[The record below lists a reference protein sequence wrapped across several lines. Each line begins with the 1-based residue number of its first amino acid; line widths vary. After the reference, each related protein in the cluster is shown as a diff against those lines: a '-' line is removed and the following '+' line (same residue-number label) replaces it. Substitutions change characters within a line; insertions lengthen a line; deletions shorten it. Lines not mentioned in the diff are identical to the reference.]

1 MHDFNPALEWRQAA
15 LQLEAR
21 LRELLGQV
29 PKRLDSHTISTCY
42 PTRNWAAAWRVSVGF
57 SDGKT
62 RRMDV
67 VATAAFPRI
76 PVRTALVDHPE
87 ALTWPHVEG
96 DGILCLLPNMSEVDP
111 EDPTAVAEN
120 LLIRS
125 VRLIEELLQG
135 DIVERDFKEEFLTY
149 WAYKTHFDGSR
160 LFSLIRP
167 VPPSRSV
174 HVWKGEG
181 VTVVGDSAE
190 ELLIW
195 AAHRY
200 GEGITRKTQKGA
212 FLWMTQPPLPLQYP
226 ETAADL
232 YSLAGEIGPEALNSL
247 DDAASETPDE
257 VIAFIGAEG
266 RGGAGL
272 IAVRVPS
279 PKMLYS
285 RPSPIEDP
293 VSKGFRRGRTPV
305 RLVTQRYYGTNP
317 VIRSSVQRADAAWV
331 HGRGQDPRTEKLLS
345 STVVVIGCGSIG
357 APVACTLAQ
366 AGVGRLVLVDLDELS
381 WPNVG
386 RHTLGATAVG
396 DNKAVA
402 LAKRLQ
408 ADYPHLTIESRPY
421 GMNAL
426 LEIDTEL
433 LGTADLIV
441 SATGSW
447 AAEHALNAWHVEQG
461 RKNPIL
467 YCWTEAHACAGHAV
481 AIAGEGGCLQCHL
494 GRTGASDF
502 NVVAWPDGLDQNR
515 EEPACGAHYQ
525 PYGPVELSFI
535 TATAADMA
543 LDCLLKPPVTSTHRI
558 FTAALSRIRMLG
570 GVYSTDWMSEFD
582 PERDEARVVD
592 RLWKNCGCVTCRS
605 AQVERLS
612 P

>member
-1 MHDFNPALEWRQAA
+1 MHDFNPPLVWRQAA

-21 LRELLGQV
+21 LRDLLGQA
-29 PKRLDSHTISTCY
+29 PERLDRHTISTCY
-42 PTRNWAAAWRVSVGF
+42 PKRNWAAVWRMSIMF

-67 VATAAFPRI
+67 VATSAFPRI
-76 PVRTALVDHPE
+76 PIRTALVDHPE

-111 EDPTAVAEN
+111 DDPTAVAEN

-149 WAYKTHFDGSR
+149 WAYKTHSSGNR

-167 VPPSRSV
+167 AAPSRSV
-174 HVWKGEG
+174 RVWKGEG
-181 VTVVGDSAE
+181 ITVVGEHE
-190 ELLIW
+190 EALLTW
-195 AAHRY
+195 VSRRY
-200 GEGITRKTQKGA
+200 GEGATGKITQGA
-212 FLWMTQPPLPLQYP
+212 FLWMESPPLPAQYP
-226 ETAADL
+226 DTAADL
-232 YSLAGEIGPEALNSL
+232 YSLAAELGPDSVNALE
-247 DDAASETPDE
+247 DAARQIPEEIVT
-257 VIAFIGAEG
+257 VIGAEG

-272 IAVRVPS
+272 IAVRTLN
-279 PKMLYS
+279 PKFAHS
-285 RPSPIEDP
+285 RPSPIAEP
-293 VSKGFRRGRTPV
+293 VTKGFRAGKAPPILISQRFFGRTPV
-305 RLVTQRYYGTNP
+305 V
-317 VIRSSVQRADAAWV
+317 RSSVQRADAAWI
-331 HGRGQDPRTEKLLS
+331 HGRGQDPRTERLLS
-345 STVVVIGCGSIG
+345 CTVVVIGCGSVG
-357 APVACTLAQ
+357 APVACSLAQ
-366 AGVGRLVLVDLDELS
+366 AGVGHLVLVDLDELS

-386 RHTLGATAVG
+386 RHPLGASAIG
-396 DNKAVA
+396 KNKAVA
-402 LAKRLQ
+402 LAERLQ
-408 ADYPHLTIESRPY
+408 MDNPHLLVESRSY
-421 GMNAL
+421 GMSAL
-426 LEIDTEL
+426 LQIDTDL
-433 LGTADLIV
+433 LAEAKLII

-447 AAEHALNAWHVEQG
+447 AAEHALNNWHLKQG
-461 RKNPIL
+461 RKKPVL

-481 AIAGEGGCLQCHL
+481 AIAEHGGCLQCHL
-494 GRTGASDF
+494 GNTGASDF
-502 NVVAWPDGLDQNR
+502 NVVDWPDGLDQNR

-570 GVYSTDWMSEFD
+570 GVYSTDWMSEFG

-605 AQVERLS
+605 AQVERFS
-612 P
+612 R